1 MLLVGSENTLGRRQ
15 YWPIYAAAERHG
27 LPIGI
32 HAGSMYRH
40 PMTPVGWPTS
50 FTEEYV
56 NQATAFQS
64 QLTSLIA
71 EGVFAKFP
79 ALTVVLMESG
89 VTWLPAYL
97 WRLTKFWKGLRSEI
111 PWVSDPPGSIVRD
124 RVRLTLQ
131 PFDAPPDP
139 ASVMRLIEHI
149 GSDEMLL
156 FSTDYPH
163 YQFDGEES
171 DSRAG
176 LDKALAQKIMAENP
190 LRTYVRLNEKETT
203 P

>member
-1 MLLVGSENTLGRRQ
+1 
-15 YWPIYAAAERHG
+15 
-27 LPIGI
+27 
-32 HAGSMYRH
+32 
-40 PMTPVGWPTS
+40 MTPVGWPTS

-71 EGVFAKFP
+71 EGVFTKFP

-139 ASVMRLIEHI
+139 SSVMRLIEHI

-163 YQFDGEES
+163 YQFDGE
-171 DSRAG
+171 APIPVG
-176 LDKALAQKIMAENP
+176 LDPALARKIMAENP
-190 LRTYVRLNEKETT
+190 LLTYVRLSDDRAS
-203 P
+203 PGVSGA